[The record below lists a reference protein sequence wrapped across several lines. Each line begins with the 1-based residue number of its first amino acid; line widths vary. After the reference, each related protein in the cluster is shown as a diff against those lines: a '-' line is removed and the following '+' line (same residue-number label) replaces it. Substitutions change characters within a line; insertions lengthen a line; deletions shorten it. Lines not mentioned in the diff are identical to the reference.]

1 MQCIRCGTTAADG
14 SRFCAKCGGQLSDP
28 GAATARISAST
39 AAVDPLLATLRE
51 SLAGEYEIEGELGR
65 GGMAIV
71 FKATETALGRQVA
84 LKVLP
89 PEMAVTPSIAE
100 RFKREARMAASMSH
114 PNIIDVYRVGQAG
127 GVSYIAMRYIEG
139 LPLEDII
146 ETQGALPI
154 PALINV
160 LRSSVSALAYAHERG
175 IIHRDIKGGNILLDR
190 DGRVTVSDFG
200 IARAVEEAG
209 LTQSGAVIGTPYF
222 MAPEQ
227 CAGLPLGPQC
237 DQYAMGVVAFQML
250 TGEVPFKAESVIG
263 IMHHH
268 FSTPVPDVNTVR
280 EGVPAQLLAVVERA
294 LAKKSE
300 DRYAT
305 TYDMLEAVEA
315 IPQTEQ
321 ERREGEQLLRH
332 LARGGEMNRVPTGKV
347 TTPPPSFPGLASA
360 QPPRSPQPQAQQ
372 PQQGP
377 PPGRAAVTPPMA
389 NPAVTPPS
397 TPAAPAQ
404 PSPWAPPPHGGPPWN
419 PQAPVPPH
427 GTPAPGPPPYGQ
439 HGHPQST
446 PQYGHPPYG
455 QQPFGHDPYATPPAH
470 QPHPGYATPGA
481 MPPHLPP
488 APPAAATA
496 RRGGAG
502 RWIALALLL
511 LAVAIGG
518 AVVWRQRM
526 GPEAQMRRATAL
538 YSEGRTEAARGRFER
553 IARDNPSMV
562 EPHLYLARIARE
574 QRDMTSARLELERAL
589 ELDSRNATA
598 LREMGSVLFAEGNY
612 ELARRFYVRALQA
625 EPDDRLAQGFLG
637 CSLVRLGRME
647 EGERFIQRA
656 GRGPWSGCAP

>member
-28 GAATARISAST
+28 GAATTRISAAN

-51 SLAGEYEIEGELGR
+51 ALAGEYEIEKELGR

-71 FKATETALGRQVA
+71 FKATETALGRAVA

-127 GVSYIAMRYIEG
+127 GISYIAMRYIEG
-139 LPLEDII
+139 RPLEDVI
-146 ETQGALPI
+146 ESQGALPI
-154 PALINV
+154 PALLIV

-200 IARAVEEAG
+200 IARAIEEAG

-280 EGVPAQLLAVVERA
+280 AGVPMQLLGVVERA
-294 LAKKSE
+294 LAKKAE

-305 TYDMLEAVEA
+305 TYEMLEAVEA

-332 LARGGEMNRVPTGKV
+332 LARGGEMKDRVPTGKV
-347 TTPPPSFPGLASA
+347 TTPPPSYPGLASA
-360 QPPRSPQPQAQQ
+360 APSRSQQSQQSQQSQPAT
-372 PQQGP
+372 P
-377 PPGRAAVTPPMA
+377 PASRAATPPMP

-397 TPAAPAQ
+397 APSVTPHPDAR
-404 PSPWAPPPHGGPPWN
+404 WAPPPAGQPQPPYAQQQPYGQPGYPPPYAT
-419 PQAPVPPH
+419 PQQ
-427 GTPAPGPPPYGQ
+427 GQPPYGQ
-439 HGHPQST
+439 PPYAQPPHGQ
-446 PQYGHPPYG
+446 PPYG
-455 QQPFGHDPYATPPAH
+455 HSPYATAGSQIPPVA
-470 QPHPGYATPGA
+470 AGA
-481 MPPHLPP
+481 S
-488 APPAAATA
+488 
-496 RRGGAG
+496 RGSGAG
-502 RWIALALLL
+502 RWIAIAAVLLL
-511 LAVAIGG
+511 LVVG
-518 AVVWRQRM
+518 AGVVWRQRTS
-526 GPEAQMRRATAL
+526 PETRMRRATEL
-538 YSEGRTEAARGRFER
+538 YTAGRTDAARARFER
-553 IARDNPSMV
+553 IARDNPRMV

-574 QRDMTSARLELERAL
+574 RRDMTGARLELERAL
-589 ELDSRNATA
+589 ELDPRNATA
-598 LREMGSVLFAEGNY
+598 LREMGSVLFAEGNF
-612 ELARRFYVRALQA
+612 ELARRFYVRALQVA
-625 EPDDRLAQGFLG
+625 PEDRLAQGFLG
-637 CSLVRLGRME
+637 CSLVRLGRAA

-656 GRGPWSGCAP
+656 GRGPWDGCAP